1 MLLAL
6 SDLCLTAQWA
16 EPRAGGRR
24 SRLDAGRAR
33 PQRFLMSTSAPKT
46 DSERADLIADIAERG
61 DRSAFIALFEF
72 YAPRIKGQAM
82 RFGLSADMAED
93 VAQDAMLA
101 VWRRAGQFD
110 AARGSASAWIFTIA
124 TNARTDRLRRDRRLT
139 SAVELDA
146 DSIALSV
153 DAADGASLDAA
164 RVSSYVQ
171 SLPEQQRHILHL
183 SFFRDLPHAEIAR
196 TLDIPLGTVKSRIR
210 LAIGKL
216 RQAMKDEA

>member
-1 MLLAL
+1 
-6 SDLCLTAQWA
+6 
-16 EPRAGGRR
+16 
-24 SRLDAGRAR
+24 
-33 PQRFLMSTSAPKT
+33 MSTSAPKT

-210 LAIGKL
+210 LAISKL